1 MLNNIQL
8 LINNGQNLLEPI
20 VEEGVEWETERKGVP
35 GKLTFSVVKDAA
47 LDFTE
52 GNHVKMAVNG
62 TNLFYGYVF
71 TKKRNKDGI
80 ISVTAYDQLRYL
92 KNKEHYCYHTPK
104 TAAALI
110 KDLAA
115 TFQLETG
122 EIEDTEYLLAARVE
136 DNSTLF
142 DIIQT
147 ALDLTL
153 QYKKKLYVLYDD
165 FGKLTL
171 KNIENLKLDLLL
183 DAETAENFDY
193 TSSIDSNTFNRIK
206 LFYNN
211 KDKGE
216 RQPIIAP
223 EDPKASETMKQWGI
237 LQYCE
242 AINEK
247 TVNPREK
254 ANTLLERYNRKSRT
268 LSVSNALG
276 DIRVRAGC
284 GIHVRLDLG
293 DSIVN
298 NQMLVE
304 KVKHTFTVNQ
314 HLMNVSLRGGDF
326 I

>member
-1 MLNNIQL
+1 MLNNFQI
-8 LINNGQNLLEPI
+8 LIHNGENLLEPI
-20 VEEGVEWETERKGVP
+20 VQDSVEWETERKGVP
-35 GKLTFSVVKDAA
+35 GKLTFNVVKDTV
-47 LDFTE
+47 LNFTE
-52 GNHVKMAVNG
+52 GNHVRMAVNG

-92 KNKEHYCYHTPK
+92 KNKDHYYYK
-104 TAAALI
+104 DLTAAGLI
-110 KDLAA
+110 KDLASK
-115 TFQLETG
+115 FQLKTG
-122 EIEDTEYLLAARVE
+122 EIEDTEYVLPTRSE
-136 DNSTLF
+136 DNATLF
-142 DIIQT
+142 DIIQS

-153 QYKKKLYVLYDD
+153 QYNKKLYVLYDD

-193 TSSIDSNTFNRIK
+193 TSSIDNNTFNRIK

-211 KDKGE
+211 KDKGVRE
-216 RQPIIAP
+216 PIIAP
-223 EDPKASETMKQWGI
+223 EGSKASDTMKQWGI

-247 TVNPREK
+247 TANPREK
-254 ANTLLERYNRKSRT
+254 ADALLERYNKKTRT
-268 LSVSNALG
+268 LSVSNAFG

-284 GIHVRLDLG
+284 GVNVQLDLG
-293 DSIVN
+293 DITVN
-298 NQMLVE
+298 NRMLVE

-314 HLMNVSLRGGDF
+314 HLMNLNLRGGEF